1 MVNALFA
8 SIKASWEV
16 KLSMKT
22 ISMHFRGLI
31 LALVKIFKNPI
42 EHLLNI
48 LTLAVIITT
57 LGSVL
62 VISKN
67 ISIIQKNN
75 MNFPQIVIYLKDNV
89 GQNGISAVEASINK
103 FNSKIIKNYQF
114 ISKEQG
120 LSELQKDE
128 SLKQIASDVISNNN
142 NPIPDVLIINTST
155 ADNHRLQM
163 LVDKIGKLEMV
174 SDVQMDTNYAGKID
188 NLVKFIRKISNMLQ
202 IIFVAILVI
211 VIYNLIRLQMLLRK
225 DEIIVSRLIGAS
237 DSFIMRPLAYYAV
250 LQILIATALAI
261 YAINLFVMY
270 LNNMFTTLTNLFG
283 NNFRLYPLEH
293 MQMLQISGIL
303 VIFGVFAV
311 FLAVRWVFRGNYVA

>member
-1 MVNALFA
+1 
-8 SIKASWEV
+8 
-16 KLSMKT
+16 MKT
-22 ISMHFRGLI
+22 ISMHIRGFV
-31 LALVKIFKNPI
+31 LALVKIFKSPI

-48 LTLAVIITT
+48 LTLTVIIAT

-75 MNFPQIVIYLKDNV
+75 VNFPQIVIYLKDNV
-89 GQNGISAVEASINK
+89 GQNGISTVEAAINK

-128 SLKQIASDVISNNN
+128 SLKQIASDVISSNN

-163 LVDKIGKLEMV
+163 LAGKISKLEMV
-174 SDVQMDTNYAGKID
+174 SDVQMDTNYASKIE
-188 NLVKFIRKISNMLQ
+188 NLVKFISKISNLLQ
-202 IIFVAILVI
+202 IAFEIILVI

-250 LQILIATALAI
+250 LQILIATAFAI
-261 YAINLFVMY
+261 YGVNLFVIY
-270 LNNMFTTLTNLFG
+270 LNNMFANLASLFG
-283 NNFRLYPLEH
+283 SNFRLYPLDY

-303 VIFGVFAV
+303 IIFGVFAV

>member
-1 MVNALFA
+1 
-8 SIKASWEV
+8 
-16 KLSMKT
+16 
-22 ISMHFRGLI
+22 MHIRGFV
-31 LALVKIFKNPI
+31 LALVKIFKSPI

-48 LTLAVIITT
+48 LTLTVIIAT

-75 MNFPQIVIYLKDNV
+75 VNFPQIVIYLKDNV
-89 GQNGISAVEASINK
+89 GQNGISTVEAAINK

-128 SLKQIASDVISNNN
+128 SLKQIASDVISSNN

-163 LVDKIGKLEMV
+163 LAGKISKLEMV
-174 SDVQMDTNYAGKID
+174 SDVQMDTNYASKIE
-188 NLVKFIRKISNMLQ
+188 NLVKFISKISNLLQ
-202 IIFVAILVI
+202 IAFEIILVI

-250 LQILIATALAI
+250 LQILIATAFAI
-261 YAINLFVMY
+261 YGVNLFVIY
-270 LNNMFTTLTNLFG
+270 LNNMFANLASLFG
-283 NNFRLYPLEH
+283 SNFRLYPLDY

-303 VIFGVFAV
+303 IIFGVFAV